1 MDTRDNTNAV
11 SRLRINTTLT
21 PLTLVPLQ
29 TALPLLDEVAAVSAR
44 LEAELGSVAAVFSSF
59 LECVQKLRD
68 SAVNTQS
75 NGESINFCNQNTMC
89 LVYNGK
95 LMVAKQKHEVIFIGN

>member
-1 MDTRDNTNAV
+1 M
-11 SRLRINTTLT
+11 
-21 PLTLVPLQ
+21 
-29 TALPLLDEVAAVSAR
+29 SAR

-75 NGESINFCNQNTMC
+75 NGESIYCYNKNTINNIQDELIDACMQLQILQLQMC
-89 LVYNGK
+89 
-95 LMVAKQKHEVIFIGN
+95 

>member
-1 MDTRDNTNAV
+1 M
-11 SRLRINTTLT
+11 
-21 PLTLVPLQ
+21 
-29 TALPLLDEVAAVSAR
+29 SAR

-75 NGESINFCNQNTMC
+75 NGESIYCYNNQ
-89 LVYNGK
+89 LEK
-95 LMVAKQKHEVIFIGN
+95 LEAAKAA

>member
-1 MDTRDNTNAV
+1 M
-11 SRLRINTTLT
+11 
-21 PLTLVPLQ
+21 
-29 TALPLLDEVAAVSAR
+29 SAR

-75 NGESINFCNQNTMC
+75 SGESIYLFNTIQC
-89 LVYNGK
+89 AYR
-95 LMVAKQKHEVIFIGN
+95 VAGLS